1 MKKNIIVSIIIFIL
15 VIILAY
21 IILDDIPA
29 FTLLHIMKY
38 YIFLM
43 GIFTIC
49 SLVILFIINF
59 IIKRIYKNKINKK

>member
-1 MKKNIIVSIIIFIL
+1 MKKNIILTILVLFL

-21 IILDDIPA
+21 IILNDMPA

-43 GIFTIC
+43 CIFIIC
-49 SLVILFIINF
+49 SLAILFIINF

>member
-21 IILDDIPA
+21 IILDDMPA

>member
-1 MKKNIIVSIIIFIL
+1 MKKNIIISIIIFIL

-21 IILDDIPA
+21 IILDDMPA
-29 FTLLHIMKY
+29 FTLLHIIKY

>member
-29 FTLLHIMKY
+29 FTVLHYMKY

-43 GIFTIC
+43 GIIIIC
-49 SLVILFIINF
+49 TLVTLFIVNF
-59 IIKRIYKNKINKK
+59 IIKRKHKSINKK